1 MSENKKRLIVIGG
14 DAAGMSVAVRA
25 KKHMQDLEVVVLE
38 RSPHISY
45 AACGMPYMIS
55 GVIPDPASLLILT
68 PEKALSSR
76 GVNVR
81 TGHEVVSID
90 LGQKLVACRS
100 ENQTGTGEETFGY
113 DALVLATGARARIP
127 AVSGVNLEGV
137 TTLRTYQD
145 GLALKNFLEENSVK
159 KVVITGSGLVG
170 LETAE
175 SFRRLDC
182 NVTLLKRSAGPL
194 LGLEPVLSKI
204 VEEEL
209 ARNGCI
215 LLKNSPLE
223 EIVKNGRGGVAAVR
237 TDGETIKADLVLLAT
252 GVIPNSEI
260 AAAAGI
266 RLSVQNTIAVNE
278 HLETSADSVFAAGD
292 CTSQIHRVS
301 EKPVFISQALAANRS
316 GRTAGANVAAMLSGR
331 GKPGS
336 YPGTMGTVLTKVF
349 DLEVGLC
356 GLNPEGAAAA
366 GFDARFAWI
375 KDRSRAGY
383 YPGGSSLYVGLVFES
398 RSGRLLG
405 GQIIG
410 KEGAAKRLDVIS
422 AAIDAKMDLERFSNL
437 DLGYCPPFSPAWDP
451 LLTAASVALKNLE

>member
-1 MSENKKRLIVIGG
+1 MSKKRLIVIGG
-14 DAAGMSVAVRA
+14 DAAGMSAAVRA
-25 KKHMQDLEVVVLE
+25 KKHMQELEVLVLE
-38 RSPHISY
+38 KSGHISY
-45 AACGMPYMIS
+45 AACGMPFMLS
-55 GVIPDPASLLILT
+55 GVIPDPASLLVLT
-68 PEKALSSR
+68 PEKALASR
-76 GVNVR
+76 GVNVL
-81 TGHEVVSID
+81 TQHEAISID
-90 LGQKLVACRS
+90 PGRKTVTCRVGNPGVS
-100 ENQTGTGEETFGY
+100 RETGFEY
-113 DALVLATGARARIP
+113 DALVLAMGARASIP
-127 AVSGVNLEGV
+127 AAPGVNLDGV
-137 TTLRTYQD
+137 KTLRTYGD
-145 GLALKNFLEENSVK
+145 GLALKRFFQEHRVK
-159 KVVITGSGLVG
+159 HVVISGSGLVG

-209 ARNGCI
+209 AKNGCI
-215 LLKNSPLE
+215 LLKNSPLG
-223 EIVKNGRGGVAAVR
+223 EIVENSSGKVAAVQ
-237 TDGETIKADLVLLAT
+237 TGGETIKADLVLLAS

-278 HLETSADSVFAAGD
+278 HLQTSADNVFAAGD
-292 CTSQIHRVS
+292 CTAQIHKVS

-316 GRTAGANVAAMLSGR
+316 GRTAGANVTALVWEKGQPA
-331 GKPGS
+331 S

-356 GLNPEGAAAA
+356 GLNLKEANAA
-366 GFDARFAWI
+366 GFDGRFTWI

-383 YPGGSSLYVGLVFES
+383 YPGGSPLYVGLVFES
-398 RSGRLLG
+398 GSGRILG
-405 GQIIG
+405 GQIAG

-422 AAIDAKMDLERFSNL
+422 AAIDAKMDLQRFSNL